1 LEPERLIDMQN
12 RLLIVLMVIAVGVIA
27 AIIGY
32 GYLQDQPASTG
43 EEGGLKQF
51 ASAAEVR
58 AYLAAHAP
66 SSAENTYYRTVI
78 GSVPQAV
85 DGVAEKSAA
94 PSLPTI
100 GGTGASS
107 DYSTTNVQV
116 EGVDEADIVKNDGK
130 YVYVIS
136 GGRLA
141 IVDAYPGEKAKILS
155 ETMVNGTPSEMFL
168 SGDRLVVFS
177 TGSTSPVMYKSYPSG
192 MVMPRYYRTEAHA
205 YVYSVKDR
213 SAPVLVRDI
222 TLPGNYYDARMIGD
236 RVYVITNENV
246 YSYADDIPMPVV
258 KDDLGKVIDPKVSY
272 FDYPFSSYVFS
283 TITSFT
289 IGDDSSLS
297 AEAYLL
303 GYTSTLYVSEKNIY
317 MAIQKPVAVPVEPVV
332 RNDLAVSSVRRMP
345 STEVTGIYKFAID
358 GGRIRYIAA
367 GEVEGHLLNQFSMD
381 ESGGNLRA
389 ATTVQ
394 GYGSSGSYEYNNVFV
409 LDPGMK
415 TIGSLKY
422 IAPDEKIYSTRFMG
436 DRLYM
441 VTFKRIDPLFVID
454 LSDPA
459 NPGILGKLK
468 IPGYSDYLHPYDR
481 NHIIGVGKETETNEW
496 GGVSTSGV
504 KIALFDVSDVNH
516 PTEVGHVE
524 IGEAGSDSEALRD
537 HKAFLFSK
545 EKDLL
550 VIPVREVQKVP
561 LEGKYAPYTQK
572 IWQGAYVFGVSPDE
586 GFILRGKV
594 THSDEDSSGYY
605 WGSRDAVKRS
615 LYIGNTLYTL
625 SESELIATD
634 LANMN
639 RLREIPLPA
648 GGYPSR
654 ILMPE

>member
-1 LEPERLIDMQN
+1 
-12 RLLIVLMVIAVGVIA
+12 
-27 AIIGY
+27 
-32 GYLQDQPASTG
+32 
-43 EEGGLKQF
+43 
-51 ASAAEVR
+51 
-58 AYLAAHAP
+58 
-66 SSAENTYYRTVI
+66 
-78 GSVPQAV
+78 
-85 DGVAEKSAA
+85 
-94 PSLPTI
+94 
-100 GGTGASS
+100 
-107 DYSTTNVQV
+107 
-116 EGVDEADIVKNDGK
+116 VDEADIVKNDGK

-155 ETMVNGTPSEMFL
+155 ETSVNGTPSEMFL

-177 TGSTSPVMYKSYPSG
+177 TGSYGTPVYREMG
-192 MVMPRYYRTEAHA
+192 MKIVPPRYYQQEAHA

-222 TLPGNYYDARMIGD
+222 TLPGNYYDSRMIGD

-258 KDDLGKVIDPKVSY
+258 KDSLGKVIDPKVSY
-272 FDYPFSSYVFS
+272 FDHPFDSYMFTTISSFS
-283 TITSFT
+283 IA
-289 IGDDSSLS
+289 DDRSLS

-303 GYTSTLYVSEKNIY
+303 GYATTLYVSEDNIY
-317 MAIQKPVAVPVEPVV
+317 MAFRKPVAVPVEPVF
-332 RNDLAVSSVRRMP
+332 RNDEAMVGVRRIPTQEM
-345 STEVTGIYKFAID
+345 TAIYKFAID
-358 GGRIRYIAA
+358 GGRIRYVAA

-409 LDPGMK
+409 LDSGMK
-415 TIGSLKY
+415 TVGSLRY

-481 NHIIGVGKETETNEW
+481 NHIIGVGKETETNAW

-504 KIALFDVSDVNH
+504 KLALFDVSDVNH
-516 PTEVGHVE
+516 PAEVGHVE

-561 LEGKYAPYTQK
+561 LEGKYSPYTQK
-572 IWQGAYVFGVSPDE
+572 IWQGAYVFGVSPDK
-586 GFILRGKV
+586 GFILRGNV

-634 LANMN
+634 LADMG
-639 RLREIPLPA
+639 RLREIPLPI
-648 GGYPSR
+648 GGYGYRYAVP
-654 ILMPE
+654 MPE

>member
-1 LEPERLIDMQN
+1 MEKRSQ
-12 RLLIVLMVIAVGVIA
+12 IVLMIIAVAVIAS
-27 AIIGY
+27 IIGY
-32 GYLQDQPASTG
+32 GYMKDRPAPASG
-43 EEGGLKQF
+43 EGGLKQF

-66 SSAENTYYRTVI
+66 SYSGNTWDRAVD
-78 GSVPQAV
+78 GAVPQAV
-85 DGVAEKSAA
+85 NGVAEKSAA
-94 PSLPTI
+94 PSLPAI
-100 GGTGASS
+100 GGTGASH

-155 ETMVNGTPSEMFL
+155 ETPVNGTPSEMFL
-168 SGDRLVVFS
+168 SGDRLVIFAAG
-177 TGSTSPVMYKSYPSG
+177 TAGPVVYKSYASD
-192 MVMPRYYRTEAHA
+192 MVMPRYYQPEAHA

-246 YSYADDIPMPVV
+246 YSYTGDVPMPVV
-258 KDDLGKVIDPKVSY
+258 KDSLGKVIDPKVSY
-272 FDYPFSSYVFS
+272 FDYPFDSYIFS
-283 TITSFT
+283 TISSFSVA
-289 IGDDSSLS
+289 DDNSLS

-303 GYTSTLYVSEKNIY
+303 GYTSTLYVSEDNIY
-317 MAIQKPVAVPVEPVV
+317 MAIRKPVAVPVEPVV
-332 RNDLAVSSVRRMP
+332 RNDVAVSSVRRVP
-345 STEVTGIYKFAID
+345 ATEVTGIYKFGID
-358 GGRIRYIAA
+358 GGRIRFVAA

-389 ATTVQ
+389 ATTVE
-394 GYGSSGSYEYNNVFV
+394 GYGSTGSYQYNNVFV

-415 TIGSLKY
+415 TVGSLKY

-481 NHIIGVGKETETNEW
+481 NHIIGIGKETEMNEW
-496 GGVSTSGV
+496 GGVSTSGL
-504 KIALFDVSDVNH
+504 KLALFDVSDVSH

-550 VIPVREVQKVP
+550 VIPVREVQKVTSVK
-561 LEGKYAPYTQK
+561 GYSSYTQK
-572 IWQGAYVFGVSPDE
+572 IWQGAYVFGVSPDK
-586 GFILRGKV
+586 GFTLRGKV
-594 THSDEDSSGYY
+594 THSDEDTSGYY
-605 WGSRDAVKRS
+605 WGSLDAVKRS
-615 LYIGNTLYTL
+615 LFIGNTLYTL
-625 SESELIATD
+625 SDSELVATD
-634 LANMN
+634 LSDMG
-639 RLREIPLPA
+639 RLREVPLPT
-648 GGYPSR
+648 GGYAYPG
-654 ILMPE
+654 MMVE

>member
-1 LEPERLIDMQN
+1 MEKRSLII
-12 RLLIVLMVIAVGVIA
+12 LSIIAVGIIA

-32 GYLQDQPASTG
+32 GFMQEQPASTG
-43 EEGGLKQF
+43 EGGLKQF

-58 AYLAAHAP
+58 AYLAARAP
-66 SSAENTYYRTVI
+66 SYGENTYYRTMI

-94 PSLPTI
+94 PSLPTL
-100 GGTGASS
+100 GGTGDAV
-107 DYSTTNVQV
+107 DHSTTNVQV

-155 ETMVNGTPSEMFL
+155 ETPVNGTPSEMFL
-168 SGDRLVVFS
+168 SGDRLVVFA
-177 TGSTSPVMYKSYPSG
+177 TGNPNPVMYKSYASG
-192 MVMPRYYRTEAHA
+192 MVMPRYYQPEAHA

-258 KDDLGKVIDPKVSY
+258 RDNLGKVLEPKVSY
-272 FDYPFSSYVFS
+272 FDHPFDSYMFTTLSSFS
-283 TITSFT
+283 IA
-289 IGDDSSLS
+289 DDNSLS

-303 GYTSTLYVSEKNIY
+303 GYATTLYVSEDNIY
-317 MAIQKPVAVPVEPVV
+317 MAFRKPVAVPVEPVL
-332 RNDLAVSSVRRMP
+332 RESDAVSAVRRMP
-345 STEVTGIYKFAID
+345 TQELTSIYKFAISN
-358 GGRIRYIAA
+358 GKIRYVAA

-394 GYGSSGSYEYNNVFV
+394 GYGNSGSYEYNNVFV

-415 TIGSLKY
+415 TVGSLKY

-468 IPGYSDYLHPYDR
+468 IPGYSDYLHPYDK
-481 NHIIGVGKETETNEW
+481 NHLIGVGKETEANQW
-496 GGVSTSGV
+496 GGVSTSGL

-545 EKDLL
+545 EKNLL
-550 VIPVREVQKVP
+550 VIPVREVQKIP
-561 LEGKYAPYTQK
+561 LEGKYSSYTQK
-572 IWQGAYVFGVSPDE
+572 IWQGAYVFGVSPDD
-586 GFILRGKV
+586 GFSLRGKV

-605 WGSRDAVKRS
+605 WGSQDAVKRS

-625 SESELIATD
+625 SGSEMIVTN
-634 LANMN
+634 LADMN
-639 RLREIPLPA
+639 RLREVPLPV
-648 GGYPSR
+648 GGYYS
-654 ILMPE
+654 PERMME

>member
-1 LEPERLIDMQN
+1 
-12 RLLIVLMVIAVGVIA
+12 
-27 AIIGY
+27 
-32 GYLQDQPASTG
+32 
-43 EEGGLKQF
+43 
-51 ASAAEVR
+51 
-58 AYLAAHAP
+58 
-66 SSAENTYYRTVI
+66 
-78 GSVPQAV
+78 
-85 DGVAEKSAA
+85 
-94 PSLPTI
+94 
-100 GGTGASS
+100 
-107 DYSTTNVQV
+107 
-116 EGVDEADIVKNDGK
+116 
-130 YVYVIS
+130 
-136 GGRLA
+136 
-141 IVDAYPGEKAKILS
+141 VDAYPGEKAKILS
-155 ETMVNGTPSEMFL
+155 ETTVNGTPSEMFL

-177 TGSTSPVMYKSYPSG
+177 TGSTSPVMYKSYASG
-192 MVMPRYYRTEAHA
+192 MVMPRYYQTEAHA

-213 SAPVLVRDI
+213 AAPILVRDI

-246 YSYADDIPMPVV
+246 YSYVDDIPMPMV
-258 KDDLGKVIDPKVSY
+258 KDNLGKAIEPKVSY
-272 FDYPFSSYVFS
+272 FDHPFDSYMFTTISSFS
-283 TITSFT
+283 IP
-289 IGDDSSLS
+289 DDSSLS
-297 AEAYLL
+297 AEAFLL
-303 GYTSTLYVSEKNIY
+303 GYATTLYVSEDNIY
-317 MAIQKPVAVPVEPVV
+317 MAFRKPVAVPVEPVF
-332 RNDLAVSSVRRMP
+332 RESDAVSAVRRVP
-345 STEVTGIYKFAID
+345 SQELTAVYRFAID
-358 GGRIRYIAA
+358 GSRVRYVAA

-409 LDPGMK
+409 LDPAMK

-481 NHIIGVGKETETNEW
+481 NHLIGIGKETEANQW
-496 GGVSTSGV
+496 GGVSTSGL

-516 PTEVGHVE
+516 PTEVDHVE

-545 EKDLL
+545 DKNLL
-550 VIPVREVQKVP
+550 VIPVREVQKVF
-561 LEGKYAPYTQK
+561 LEGKYSPYTQK
-572 IWQGAYVFGVSPDE
+572 VWQGAYVFGVSPE
-586 GFILRGKV
+586 KGFNLRGNV

-634 LANMN
+634 LADMG
-639 RLREIPLPA
+639 RLREVPLPI
-648 GGYPSR
+648 GGYGYR
-654 ILMPE
+654 YTNGGIALPE

>member
-1 LEPERLIDMQN
+1 MEKRWQM
-12 RLLIVLMVIAVGVIA
+12 VLMVLAVCIIA
-27 AIIGY
+27 AFIGY
-32 GYLQDQPASTG
+32 GYYMDQPAPAG
-43 EEGGLKQF
+43 EGGLKQF

-58 AYLAAHAP
+58 AYLATRAP
-66 SSAENTYYRTVI
+66 SYGENTYYRTVI

-85 DGVAEKSAA
+85 DGVTEKSAA

-100 GGTGASS
+100 GGTGEAA
-107 DYSTTNVQV
+107 DHSTTNVQV

-155 ETMVNGTPSEMFL
+155 ETQVNGTPSEMFL

-177 TGSTSPVMYKSYPSG
+177 TGSASPVMYKSYASE
-192 MVMPRYYRTEAHA
+192 MAMPRYYRTEAHA

-213 SAPVLVRDI
+213 AAPVLVRDI

-246 YSYADDIPMPVV
+246 YSYSDDIPMPVV
-258 KDDLGKVIDPKVSY
+258 KDSLGKVIDPKVSY
-272 FDYPFSSYVFS
+272 FDHPFDSYMFTTLSSFS
-283 TITSFT
+283 IA
-289 IGDDSSLS
+289 DDSSLS

-303 GYTSTLYVSEKNIY
+303 GYTTTLYVSEDNIY
-317 MAIQKPVAVPVEPVV
+317 MAFRKPVAVPVEPMM
-332 RNDLAVSSVRRMP
+332 RTDEAVSAVRRMP
-345 STEVTGIYKFAID
+345 SDEVTAIYKFSID
-358 GGRIRYIAA
+358 GGRIRYVAT

-381 ESGGNLRA
+381 ESRGNLRA

-394 GYGSSGSYEYNNVFV
+394 GYGNSGSYEYNNVFV
-409 LDPGMK
+409 LNPGMK

-422 IAPDEKIYSTRFMG
+422 IAPDEKIYSTRFLG

-481 NHIIGVGKETETNEW
+481 NHIIGVGKETETNAW

-504 KIALFDVSDVNH
+504 KLALFDVSDVNH
-516 PTEVGHVE
+516 PAEVGHVE

-545 EKDLL
+545 EKNLL
-550 VIPVREVQKVP
+550 VIPVREVQKVA
-561 LEGKYAPYTQK
+561 LAGKYSPYTQK
-572 IWQGAYVFGVSPDE
+572 IWQGAYVFGVSPDD
-586 GFILRGKV
+586 GFTLRGKV

-625 SESELIATD
+625 SENELIATD
-634 LANMN
+634 LSDMG
-639 RLREIPLPA
+639 RLREVPLPY
-648 GGYPSR
+648 GGYDYPMR
-654 ILMPE
+654 MVE

>member
-1 LEPERLIDMQN
+1 MEKSWQM
-12 RLLIVLMVIAVGVIA
+12 VLMVIAVAVIA

-32 GYLQDQPASTG
+32 GFMRDHPAPATG
-43 EEGGLKQF
+43 EGALKQF

-66 SSAENTYYRTVI
+66 SGSNTYGQGTPW
-78 GSVPQAV
+78 GGAVPQAV
-85 DGVAEKSAA
+85 DGVAEKTAA
-94 PSLPTI
+94 PSLPTL
-100 GGTGASS
+100 GGTGASH

-116 EGVDEADIVKNDGK
+116 EGVDEADIVKNDGR

-136 GGRLA
+136 DGRLA
-141 IVDAYPGEKAKILS
+141 IVDAYPGEKARILS
-155 ETMVNGTPSEMFL
+155 DTTVNGTPLEMFL
-168 SGDRLVVFS
+168 SGDRLVVFATG
-177 TGSTSPVMYKSYPSG
+177 TGSPVAYKSSG
-192 MVMPRYYRTEAHA
+192 SGTVMPRYRTEAHA

-222 TLPGNYYDARMIGD
+222 TFPGNYYDARMIGD
-236 RVYVITNENV
+236 RVYVITSENA
-246 YSYADDIPMPVV
+246 YGNADDIPMPVV
-258 KDDLGKVIDPKVSY
+258 QDTLGKVIEPKVSY
-272 FDYPFSSYVFS
+272 LDYPFNSYVFS
-283 TITSFT
+283 TISSFSLA
-289 IGDDSSLS
+289 DDGSLS

-303 GYTSTLYVSEKNIY
+303 GYTSTLYVSGENIY

-332 RNDLAVSSVRRMP
+332 RNDVAVTSVRRMP
-345 STEVTGIYKFAID
+345 TTEITGIYKFAID
-358 GGRIRYIAA
+358 GGRIRYVAA
-367 GEVEGHLLNQFSMD
+367 GEVEGHLLNQFAMD

-394 GYGSSGSYEYNNVFV
+394 GYGSSGSYNNVFV
-409 LDPGMK
+409 LDSGMK
-415 TIGSLKY
+415 TVGSLRY

-441 VTFKRIDPLFVID
+441 ITFKRIDPLFVID

-468 IPGYSDYLHPYDR
+468 IPGYSDYLHPYDA
-481 NHIIGVGKETETNEW
+481 NHLIGIGKETELNDW
-496 GGVSTSGV
+496 GGVSTSGL
-504 KIALFDVSDVNH
+504 KLALFDVSDVSH
-516 PTEVGHVE
+516 PTEIGHVE

-561 LEGKYAPYTQK
+561 LGGKYSPYTQK

-586 GFILRGKV
+586 GFSLRGKV
-594 THSDEDSSGYY
+594 AHSYEDTSGYY

-625 SESELIATD
+625 SDGELIATD
-634 LANMN
+634 LATMTPI
-639 RLREIPLPA
+639 REIPLPFA
-648 GGYPSR
+648 GYGYQYAVP
-654 ILMPE
+654 MVE